1 MDQFQ
6 INCFVSGEAGARMKA
21 LAKSQG
27 VSYGKWLTALIM
39 DQPMG
44 ALDWQTAVSELTGR
58 IDGIEESLQARIF
71 TLELA
76 NEKNLEKL
84 EAQSKQDDEVAKH
97 YEKGM
102 VIREIMKV
110 MGIGQQTVYDAL
122 ERKGLKRKT
131 KGTGYE

>member
-27 VSYGKWLTALIM
+27 ISYGKWLTALIM
-39 DQPMG
+39 DQPMV
-44 ALDWQTAVSELTGR
+44 ALDWQPAVSELTGR
-58 IDGIEESLQARIF
+58 IDEIEESLQARIVA
-71 TLELA
+71 LELA
-76 NEKNLEKL
+76 DKKNREKR
-84 EAQSKQDDEVAKH
+84 EAQSKQDDEVAKR
-97 YEKGM
+97 YEQG
-102 VIREIMKV
+102 VSIREIMKI
-110 MGIGQQTVYDAL
+110 MGIGQQTVYDSL

>member
-27 VSYGKWLTALIM
+27 ISYGKWLTALIM
-39 DQPMG
+39 DQPMV

-58 IDGIEESLQARIF
+58 INGIEESLQARIVA
-71 TLELA
+71 LELA
-76 NEKNLEKL
+76 DEKNREKR
-84 EAQSKQDDEVAKH
+84 EAQSKQDNEVAKH

-102 VIREIMKV
+102 VIREIMKA

-122 ERKGLKRKT
+122 ERKGLKRKNN
-131 KGTGYE
+131 GANHE